1 MPPQKTVGEAGW
13 KHGRAVSPVI
23 STVIISATLL
33 VILVISSFTSTNIL
47 ELQIVNTEFEQA
59 KTNMLLLNK
68 MIQDVALKQGSAGS
82 IQFSQRS
89 GGICI
94 YESTEKIS
102 IRVDSVELYP
112 FDPSVKFYTVKYRG
126 GSGVSAAEVDL
137 AGSPSLIVGMA
148 GSLGYL
154 RVETGDGVWMVLDY
168 LRLRVVTNTVLK
180 VGSVEYNL
188 TNIFI
193 IRLELGPTGGSGT
206 VTVRVQ
212 NMGFTT
218 KTYVYETS
226 SITLQIDVGSRS
238 EAFKLT
244 SSGKLVVAI
253 TEAVVR
259 VSIA

>member
-1 MPPQKTVGEAGW
+1 MLLQKTVGEADW
-13 KHGRAVSPVI
+13 KCRKAVSPVI

-33 VILVISSFTSTNIL
+33 VILVISSFTSINIL
-47 ELQIVNTEFEQA
+47 ELQVVNTEFEQA
-59 KTNMLLLNK
+59 KTSMLLLNE

-94 YESTEKIS
+94 CESTERIS
-102 IRVDSVELYP
+102 IRVDSMELYP

-126 GSGVSAAEVDL
+126 GSRVSAAEVDL
-137 AGSPSLIVGMA
+137 AGSPSLIVGVA

-188 TNIFI
+188 SSIFI
-193 IRLELGPTGGSGT
+193 IRLELGSIGGYGA

-218 KTYVYETS
+218 KTYTYEAGN
-226 SITLQIDVGSRS
+226 ITLQINVGGRS
-238 EAFKLT
+238 ETFKLT

-259 VSIA
+259 VSIT